1 MTYGASWR
9 SPYEAILTLQDRVRT
24 VALMAL
30 SKTEFELKL
39 EGSPGD
45 IAAVRPLDFLQRA
58 AVGAG
63 GWERLTTTYY
73 DSAEGRLKSA
83 GLSLRIREEAGARI
97 LTAKLSPKAGGVFIR
112 LETERRLAESDQ
124 SFSTGVAEI
133 DRIIGPETADLEPV
147 ARTVTDRWSILAA
160 EGGAIVEVSA
170 ETGRAERL
178 GSDPVTT
185 PIAEIE
191 LELLKGD
198 PASLF
203 TLAGRFIDAFDGRV
217 RLNAESKL
225 DRALR
230 GSKPRRLEKPGRLTI
245 PEGATA
251 ADLFGLALKPI
262 ALRVIET
269 SALVIATHD
278 GDAARQLRVALRRF
292 RALERLFR
300 KTLGGDELLRLATK
314 ARDYAR
320 IVGAARDLDVFA
332 ESSVNL
338 TAAPAALRAA
348 ADATRAEAWGAVSLL
363 LSGKAFGVFSLD
375 LLHIALTEPWRA
387 ALGEYALAPA
397 GEHADHTL
405 DRSWKKLL
413 QAAEAADFISPET
426 LHPLRIKLK
435 KFRYAA
441 QFFRDLYGAEKR
453 RLFFP
458 AMSELQ
464 GAFGAI
470 NDAVVAQAISERLC
484 EDAGAEAAR
493 AAGFIAGYRG
503 AEAAIKAEAI
513 GEKWRAFA
521 SLAPFWRDNPSRD
534 DL

>member
-1 MTYGASWR
+1 
-9 SPYEAILTLQDRVRT
+9 
-24 VALMAL
+24 MAL

-45 IAAVRPLDFLQRA
+45 IAAVRTLDFLQRA
-58 AVGAG
+58 AVAAD
-63 GWERLTTTYY
+63 GWERLATTYY
-73 DSAEGRLKSA
+73 DSAEGRLRSA
-83 GLSLRIREEAGARI
+83 GLSLRIREEAGART
-97 LTAKLSPKAGGVFIR
+97 LTAKRSSKTGGVFSR
-112 LETERRLAESDQ
+112 LETERRLAEGDP
-124 SFSTGVAEI
+124 SFSTGVTEI
-133 DRIIGPETADLEPV
+133 DCIIRPETADLKPV

-160 EGGAIVEVSA
+160 ESGALVEVSA

-178 GSDPVTT
+178 GSDPVVA

-198 PASLF
+198 PAALF
-203 TLAGRFIDAFDGRV
+203 TLAVRFIDAFNGRV
-217 RLNAESKL
+217 RLNIESKL

-230 GSKPRRLEKPGRLTI
+230 GNEPRRLEKPERLTI

-300 KTLGGDELLRLATK
+300 KTFGGDELNRLTTK
-314 ARDYAR
+314 VQDYAR
-320 IVGAARDLDVFA
+320 IVGAARDLDVFV
-332 ESSVNL
+332 EGSLCL
-338 TAAPAALRAA
+338 TSAPAALRAA
-348 ADATRAEAWGAVSLL
+348 ADAKRAEAWGAVSLL
-363 LSGKAFGVFSLD
+363 LSGKEFGAFSLD
-375 LLHIALTEPWRA
+375 LLRAALAEPWRA
-387 ALGEYALAPA
+387 AAGDRAFTPA
-397 GEHADHTL
+397 GEHADHAL
-405 DRSWKKLL
+405 DQSWKKLL
-413 QAAEAADFISPET
+413 RAAAAADFGSPET
-426 LHPLRIKLK
+426 LHPVRIKLK

-441 QFFRDLYGAEKR
+441 QFFRDLYSAEKR
-453 RLFFP
+453 KPFFS

-464 GAFGAI
+464 GALGAI
-470 NDAVVAQAISERLC
+470 NDAVVAQAVAENLC
-484 EDAGAEAAR
+484 ESAGAEAAK

-503 AEAAIKAEAI
+503 AEAAIMAGSI

-521 SLAPFWRDNPSRD
+521 SLAPFWRDNPLTD